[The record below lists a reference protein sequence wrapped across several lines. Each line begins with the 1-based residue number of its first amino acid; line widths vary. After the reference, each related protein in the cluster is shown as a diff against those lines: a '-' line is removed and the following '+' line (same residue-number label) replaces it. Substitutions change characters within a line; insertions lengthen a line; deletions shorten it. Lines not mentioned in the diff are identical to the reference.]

1 MSFGPYIHVTRQHAG
16 RFWQARTGDGPIARA
31 LWTLLAI
38 LLAIPIA
45 ILMLAF
51 VLILVGTAIALV
63 LIGWLRRSLFG
74 GPRPATDPSDAR
86 DSGRENVRVIRRE

>member
-1 MSFGPYIHVTRQHAG
+1 MSFSPYIHVTRQHAG

-45 ILMLAF
+45 VLMLAF

-74 GPRPATDPSDAR
+74 PPRAATAPTDP
-86 DSGRENVRVIRRE
+86 GRENVRVIRREPE